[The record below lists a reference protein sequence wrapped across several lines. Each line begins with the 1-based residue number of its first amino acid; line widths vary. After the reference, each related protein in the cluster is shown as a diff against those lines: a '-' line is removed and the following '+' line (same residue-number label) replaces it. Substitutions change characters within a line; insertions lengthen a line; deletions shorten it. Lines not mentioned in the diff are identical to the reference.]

1 MVALIAVIEDEED
14 LLELLEYHL
23 GKEGYDVIGFKSGE
37 NVEKLLVEESVDL
50 MIVDRNLPG
59 MEGSDLLAHLRRQGF
74 QVPAIFLTAKTA
86 DRDRLEGFRKGG
98 DDYLTKPFN
107 MDELLLRI
115 KAMLKRTK
123 AGLSE
128 TLQHRDIVIKEQS
141 HQVFVEGREVPL
153 TRLEFNLLCALLRNK
168 QVVLSRD
175 YLLENVWQ
183 DEGAFQEKTVNV
195 AIKRLK
201 EKIDPDKNKEYI
213 KTVRGTGYTLC

>member
-23 GKEGYDVIGFKSGE
+23 GKEGYDVIGFKNGE
-37 NVEKLLVEESVDL
+37 NVEKLLSEESVDL

-74 QVPAIFLTAKTA
+74 GVPAIFLTAKTT
-86 DRDRLEGFRKGG
+86 DKDRLEGFRKGG

-107 MDELLLRI
+107 MDELLLRV

-153 TRLEFNLLCALLRNK
+153 TRLEFNLLRALMRNK

-201 EKIDPDKNKEYI
+201 EKIDPDKTKEYI

>member
-14 LLELLEYHL
+14 LLELLEYRL
-23 GKEGYDVIGFKSGE
+23 GKEGYDVIGFKNGE
-37 NVEKLLVEESVDL
+37 NVEKLLTEESVDL

-74 QVPAIFLTAKTA
+74 GVPAIFLTAKT
-86 DRDRLEGFRKGG
+86 DDKDRLEGFRKGG
-98 DDYLTKPFN
+98 DDYLSKPFN
-107 MDELLLRI
+107 MDELLLRV

-123 AGLSE
+123 TGMNE
-128 TLQHRDIVIKEQS
+128 VLQHRDIVIREQS

-153 TRLEFNLLCALLRNK
+153 TRLEFNLLCALMRNK